1 LPAGRRGER
10 EQTGANVRYR
20 KLGRWG
26 VQVSEVGLGSWL
38 TYGASVSDDV
48 ARECIHRAY
57 DVGINFFDTANAYAR
72 GRAEEV
78 VGKSLADF
86 PRESYVLATKVY
98 FPMSRRPNDSG
109 LSRKHV
115 FEQAHLSLRRLGMD
129 YIDLYQCHRYDKNT
143 PLEETCRMM
152 DDLGRA
158 GKILYWGVSEWS
170 ADQIARAVEMCRR
183 EGWAVPVSNQPQYN
197 ALWRVIEA
205 DVLPTCAD
213 VGMGNVV
220 WSPLAGGVLTG
231 KYRSPADIPAGSRAS
246 GSDAVFVRRWM
257 DQGLLDG
264 VQQLRSLAER
274 AGCTLPQLAL
284 KWCLRERLVSSVIIG
299 ATTTAHV
306 DENAAAADID
316 VDPDVFTQMDEILAP
331 WAITDPR
338 ATG

>member
-1 LPAGRRGER
+1 
-10 EQTGANVRYR
+10 
-20 KLGRWG
+20 
-26 VQVSEVGLGSWL
+26 L
-38 TYGASVSDDV
+38 TYGASVSDEV

-98 FPMSRRPNDSG
+98 FPMSDRPNDSG

-115 FEQAHLSLRRLGMD
+115 FEQAHQSLRRLGVD
-129 YIDLYQCHRYDKNT
+129 SIDLYQCHRYDRNT
-143 PLEETCRMM
+143 PLEETCRVM
-152 DDLGRA
+152 DDLVRA
-158 GKILYWGVSEWS
+158 GKVLYWGVSEWT
-170 ADQIARAVEMCRR
+170 ADQIARAVEMCRL
-183 EGWAVPVSNQPQYN
+183 EGWAVPVSNQPQYS

-231 KYRSPADIPAGSRAS
+231 KYRSPSDIPQGSRAS
-246 GSDAVFVRRWM
+246 GSDAVFLRRWM
-257 DQGLLDG
+257 DQGLLDALQQ
-264 VQQLRSLAER
+264 VQEIAKQ

-284 KWCLRERLVSSVIIG
+284 KWCLRQPLVSSVIVG
-299 ATTTAHV
+299 ATKPQHV
-306 DENAAAADID
+306 EENAAASDID
-316 VDPDVFTQMDEILAP
+316 VDRSVFDRMDEILAP
-331 WAITDPR
+331 WAV
-338 ATG
+338 TGTEG